1 MPTVNVPGVTVGIS
15 AAVQMS
21 ASADGATDAGASWY
35 YVSYDVNDW
44 AWNDCGTP
52 CANGN
57 GTAAVPPS
65 PTTTLNNIT
74 LNPPGQSNTSAQYFA
89 VTRYTYRPYDGNTFA
104 LRVRVFF

>member
-1 MPTVNVPGVTVGIS
+1 
-15 AAVQMS
+15 
-21 ASADGATDAGASWY
+21 
-35 YVSYDVNDW
+35 VNDW
-44 AWNDCGTP
+44 AWNHCSAP

-74 LNPPGQSNTSAQYFA
+74 LNPPRQSNTVAQYFA
-89 VTRYTYRPYDGNTFA
+89 VTRCTYRPYDGNTFA